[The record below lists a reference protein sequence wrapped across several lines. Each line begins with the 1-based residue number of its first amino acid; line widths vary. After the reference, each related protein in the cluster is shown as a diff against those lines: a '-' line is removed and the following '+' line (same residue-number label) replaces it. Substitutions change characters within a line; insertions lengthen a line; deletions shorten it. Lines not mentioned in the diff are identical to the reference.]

1 MRKLTFLLLV
11 MTALGSVV
19 GYGQS
24 DYTPTKADAFVKYLL
39 HDHAKATSCRNRYDP
54 TEAVLRFDIRDGQM
68 RKWEEPDRK
77 EPGVENHMM
86 EWQFP
91 GTILTTSTWF
101 SFYGPSTWLHSL
113 KLTSPTELTGELS
126 FGDSVGHFARNLG
139 VPESTIRSRRT
150 WYDGAS
156 VTFEVAEDDTV
167 TSLLLECI
175 AD

>member
-1 MRKLTFLLLV
+1 
-11 MTALGSVV
+11 MTASGFLVS
-19 GYGQS
+19 YAQS

-39 HDHAKATSCRNRYDP
+39 HDHAKATSCRDQYDP
-54 TEAVLRFDIRDGQM
+54 TSAVLRFDIRDGRM
-68 RKWEEPDRK
+68 RKWEEPDRR

-86 EWQFP
+86 EWRFP
-91 GTILTTSTWF
+91 GTVLMTSTHF
-101 SFYGPSTWLHSL
+101 SFHGPSTWLHSL
-113 KLTSPTELTGELS
+113 KLTSPTELIGELN
-126 FGDSVGHFARNLG
+126 FGDSVGRFAQNLDIS
-139 VPESTIRSRRT
+139 ESTIRSRRT